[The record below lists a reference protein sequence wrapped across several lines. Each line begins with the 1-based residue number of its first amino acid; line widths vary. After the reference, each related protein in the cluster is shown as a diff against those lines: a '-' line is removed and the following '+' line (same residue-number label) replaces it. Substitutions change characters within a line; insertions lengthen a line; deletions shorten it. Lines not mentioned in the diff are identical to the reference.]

1 MYHIAVIVSGK
12 SIQLCKSDN
21 ICVVESSKSS
31 SVMPAVH
38 MHNFE
43 SISMAEIII
52 LVRNHTKC

>member
-1 MYHIAVIVSGK
+1 MYHIAINVSGK

-43 SISMAEIII
+43 RISVAEIII
-52 LVRNHTKC
+52 QVQNHTNC